1 VSGQNDQGLF
11 TVFKLMFFREVDASS
26 LAVFRIMFGALLL
39 FESIN
44 YGLFL
49 CLDCMYRDTQLL
61 FNYPGFEW
69 VTLPPGRG
77 LELLFLIMGLAAFCV
92 MVGYHYRLASIV
104 MFLCFAYYFLL
115 DRAQYLNHFYLALLF
130 AAILIVVPA
139 NRCWSLDAR
148 RNPDWESDKIPIW
161 PLRLIIAQLEITL
174 VYAGLVKINV
184 DWLQLEPMRMWMNA
198 RSQDEIALFQW
209 LTQDWGI
216 ALASYGVIVL
226 HLVGAPLLLWKKTRL
241 FVFCIYVFFHTINA
255 FVFDI
260 GIFPFM
266 TVAATLLLFS
276 PAWPK
281 ELWQK
286 WCAHKTAHRNN
297 QTAQLTGFK
306 GRSINTTTTVQLQ
319 VVSGIALWLLVQLL
333 VPLRHLAYPGDVAW
347 NEKGHQFSWRM
358 MLRSKLGWSRFYV
371 VEDSGVRT
379 VLDPAK
385 YLNARQIHHMACNP
399 DLLWQFAQFLDNK
412 YQLQGK
418 GDVQIYVDTACS
430 LNTREPAPL
439 LNRLVDI
446 SAIDRN
452 TPTAEWVTTL
462 NKPLPRMIF

>member
-1 VSGQNDQGLF
+1 
-11 TVFKLMFFREVDASS
+11 MFFRQVDASS
-26 LAVFRIMFGALLL
+26 LAVFRIMFGALLV

-61 FNYPGFEW
+61 FKYPGFEW
-69 VTLPPGRG
+69 VTLPPGHG
-77 LELLFLIMGLAAFCV
+77 LEWLFLLMGIAAFCV
-92 MVGYHYRLASIV
+92 MIGYRYRLASTV
-104 MFLCFAYYFLL
+104 MLLCFTYHFLL
-115 DRAQYLNHFYLALLF
+115 DRAQYLNHFYLAILF
-130 AAILIVVPA
+130 AAILVVVPA
-139 NRCWSLDAR
+139 NRHWSVDAR
-148 RNPDWESDKIPIW
+148 RKPEWASDKIPLW
-161 PLRLIIAQLEITL
+161 PLILLIGQLEIAL
-174 VYAGLVKINV
+174 IYAGLVKINV

-198 RSQDEIALFQW
+198 RSQDEIAFFKF

-266 TVAATLLLFS
+266 TVAATLLLFN

-281 ELWQK
+281 ELWCK
-286 WCAHKTAHRNN
+286 LGLHEKLFNRGRLKPDLKSPGSSAAVTAD
-297 QTAQLTGFK
+297 TTSAKAQGFVL
-306 GRSINTTTTVQLQ
+306 I
-319 VVSGIALWLLVQLL
+319 GIALWLLVQIV
-333 VPLRHLAYPGDVAW
+333 VPLRHLTYQGDVAW

-358 MLRSKLGWSRFYV
+358 MLRSKIGWSRFYV
-371 VEDSGVRT
+371 VQDSGERT
-379 VLDPAK
+379 VLDPANF
-385 YLNARQIHHMACNP
+385 LNAKQTHHLACNP
-399 DLLWQFAQFLDNK
+399 DLLWQFSQFLDRK
-412 YQLQGK
+412 FQQDGK
-418 GDVQIYVDTACS
+418 GDVQVYVDTACS
-430 LNTREPAPL
+430 LNTREAAPL

-452 TPTAEWVTTL
+452 TPSSQWVTTL
-462 NKPLPRMIF
+462 NKPLPKMIF